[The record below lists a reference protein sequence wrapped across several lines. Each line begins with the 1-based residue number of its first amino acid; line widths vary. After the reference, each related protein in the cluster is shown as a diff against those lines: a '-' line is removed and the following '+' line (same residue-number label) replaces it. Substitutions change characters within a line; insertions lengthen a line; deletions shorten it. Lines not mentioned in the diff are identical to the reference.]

1 MAYLHWD
8 RPPTRDFV
16 FPKPRRKKGMTVI
29 IAKQRTVVRKVTV
42 TSNPSLISQKSKQS
56 KPITLASVSILK
68 GK

>member
-16 FPKPRRKKGMTVI
+16 FPKPKRKKGMTVI
-29 IAKQRTVVRKVTV
+29 ITKQKVAKKATV
-42 TSNPSLISQKSKQS
+42 SGNPSLISQRSKQTR
-56 KPITLASVSILK
+56 PITLATISILK